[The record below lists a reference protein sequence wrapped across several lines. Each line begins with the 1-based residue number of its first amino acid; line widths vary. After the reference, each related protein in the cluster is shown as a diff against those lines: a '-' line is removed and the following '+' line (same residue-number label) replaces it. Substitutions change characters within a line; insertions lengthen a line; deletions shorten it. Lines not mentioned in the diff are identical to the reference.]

1 MKNLLKLLMLFCTVS
16 LLTSCGNNDDP
27 DAEANYSVLGI
38 TSITINGLDISIKN
52 DGVLLEI
59 TDHSGIAN
67 TGLLNELTN
76 KHVELDY
83 TILAS
88 NTTSPSVQVQSRYS
102 DTSVNIVQTQESQVV
117 SYTIN
122 VTRKGYQ
129 ERVTYILHFIN
140 FK

>member
-27 DAEANYSVLGI
+27 DPEANYSVLGI

>member
-1 MKNLLKLLMLFCTVS
+1 MLFCTVS

>member
-1 MKNLLKLLMLFCTVS
+1 M
-16 LLTSCGNNDDP
+16 TSCDKNDDT

-52 DGVLLEI
+52 DGILLDL
-59 TDHSGIAN
+59 TDHSEIAN
-67 TGLLNELTN
+67 TGLLNEPTN
-76 KHVELDY
+76 KHVELNY

-102 DTSVNIVQTQESQVV
+102 DTSVNLVQTQESQVV
-117 SYTIN
+117 SYSIH

-129 ERVTYILHFIN
+129 ERVTYVLHFKNI
-140 FK
+140 

>member
-16 LLTSCGNNDDP
+16 LFTSCGNNDDP

-83 TILAS
+83 TIPAS
-88 NTTSPSVQVQSRYS
+88 NTTSPSVQVQSCYS